1 MSNGKKMFSTKF
13 YELHGVRVLE
23 LIADG
28 TKLQTY
34 NDAVD
39 LVGKTFESR
48 ATMIVIPVEC
58 LDGQFFQLKTRIA
71 GELIQ
76 KFVQYRRHLVI
87 VGDIS
92 GFLAES
98 SALRAFVA
106 ESNRGKEVWFLPSRE
121 ELDDRLARAV

>member
-1 MSNGKKMFSTKF
+1 MLSTKF

-23 LIADG
+23 CVPDG
-28 TKLQTY
+28 ARLQTY

-39 LVGKTFESR
+39 LVGKSFEDH
-48 ATMIVIPVEC
+48 ATLIVIPVDC
-58 LDGQFFQLKTRIA
+58 LDHDFFTLSTRIA

-76 KFVQYRRHLVI
+76 KIVQYRRRLVI
-87 VGDIS
+87 VGDVS

-106 ESNRGKEVWFLPSRE
+106 ESNRGKDVWFLASLE
-121 ELDDRLARAV
+121 ELSDRLERTV

>member
-1 MSNGKKMFSTKF
+1 MLSTKF

-23 LIADG
+23 CVPDG
-28 TKLQTY
+28 ARLRTY

-39 LVGKTFESR
+39 LVGKSFEDH
-48 ATMIVIPVEC
+48 ATLIVIPVDY
-58 LDGQFFQLKTRIA
+58 LDDDFFTLSTRIA

-76 KFVQYRRHLVI
+76 KIVQYRRRLVI

-106 ESNRGKEVWFLPSRE
+106 ESNRGKDVWFLPSLE
-121 ELDDRLARAV
+121 ELNDRLARAV

>member
-1 MSNGKKMFSTKF
+1 MLSTKF

-23 LIADG
+23 CVPDG
-28 TKLQTY
+28 SKLRTY

-39 LVGKTFESR
+39 LVGKSFEDH
-48 ATMIVIPVEC
+48 ATLIVIPVDC
-58 LDGQFFQLKTRIA
+58 LDDDFFTLSTRIA

-76 KFVQYRRHLVI
+76 KIVQYRRRLVI

-92 GFLAES
+92 GFLAQS

-106 ESNRGKEVWFLPSRE
+106 ESNRGKDVWFLASLE
-121 ELDDRLARAV
+121 ELEQRLARAV